1 MNIIQVHIEE
11 FKQIIIL
18 VLGMPCSNK
27 SEIAKELSQ
36 DLKLDIISI
45 SDYIIKDKYVEKEIE
60 NIKYKIYE
68 DVETIDWNKL
78 NNDVKE
84 KKNVIIYGNFIDFN
98 KIDFTIDYT
107 LFYSMNNKLCKQ
119 IIIEN
124 DLVDFDKNDENKFN
138 IWYTNI
144 LLPIYE
150 NLKTSGKINK
160 FYNIKEDTNYEK
172 LYDETFDIMMHY
184 LTTKLN
190 KHFSE

>member
-36 DLKLDIISI
+36 DLKLDIINI
-45 SDYIIKDKYVEKEIE
+45 SDYIIKDKYVEKQVE

-144 LLPIYE
+144 LLPTYE